1 MFQTVTDKISILG
14 ISAVVA
20 MTLRGGGGGGG
31 GRGGILVFKRRIN
44 AKCRNL
50 KVCFPPLNI

>member
-20 MTLRGGGGGGG
+20 MTLREGGGDS
-31 GRGGILVFKRRIN
+31 RFQTLNKR
-44 AKCRNL
+44 
-50 KVCFPPLNI
+50 

>member
-20 MTLRGGGGGGG
+20 MTLRGGGDSS
-31 GRGGILVFKRRIN
+31 FQTSNKR
-44 AKCRNL
+44 
-50 KVCFPPLNI
+50 

>member
-20 MTLRGGGGGGG
+20 MKVEI
-31 GRGGILVFKRRIN
+31 ILIDDSH
-44 AKCRNL
+44 
-50 KVCFPPLNI
+50 